1 MMRRGSLMA
10 KGRFRGG
17 GRFMNANQSRFALG
31 CFVFGCMLIVLNRAF
46 NKAGEVAKGENR
58 PEAANEIS
66 AGEPP
71 SAMILGDSRTGVV
84 VEVVGKPVA
93 SLELE
98 RGKRPI
104 GILMLLPGCHHT
116 ALDFFPKGRLC
127 DTCIGLPAETSIIRV
142 AVGKGLFPV
151 AVSPTGVC
159 WNTEKDSDDLQR
171 ISQTLNELIVGQSL
185 SNLPLFV
192 FGASSGGVMASVLPS
207 LFNVSGLVIQIA
219 SSASEDLLSHE
230 HSITGKYPPS
240 VYMHMPRDL
249 VTAARVEDDLE
260 VLDRIQA
267 PSKEI
272 RLLPKQID
280 ESFFSSQAEGIT
292 SEESKTMFAALKE
305 VGVLD
310 ADGRLN
316 SDPRTS
322 SWRETLSKSVPRLAH
337 DDGFRPDESP
347 VAELLNIAY
356 AQHELSADGIE
367 QALEFLILKHR
378 EN

>member
-1 MMRRGSLMA
+1 MRRGSLMT

-17 GRFMNANQSRFALG
+17 GRFMNPNQSRFALG
-31 CFVFGCMLIVLNRAF
+31 CFIFGCMLVVLNRRL
-46 NKAGEVAKGENR
+46 NKAGEVANGENR
-58 PEAANEIS
+58 PEAAAEIS

-71 SAMILGDSRTGVV
+71 SAMDLGDSKVGHV
-84 VEVVGKPVA
+84 VEVAGKPVA
-93 SLELE
+93 TLELE
-98 RGKRPI
+98 RGKRPV

-127 DTCIGLPAETSIIRV
+127 DACKGLPAETSIIRI

-159 WNTEKDSDDLQR
+159 WNPEKDSDDLHR
-171 ISQTLNELIVGQSL
+171 ISQTLNELIVRQSL

-207 LFNVSGLVIQIA
+207 LFNVSGLIIQIA

-230 HSITGKYPPS
+230 HSLAGKYPPS

-249 VTAARVEDDLE
+249 VTAARVDDDLE
-260 VLDRIQA
+260 VLDRMHA
-267 PSKEI
+267 PSREI
-272 RLLPKQID
+272 RLLPKQIG
-280 ESFFSSQAEGIT
+280 ERFFSSQVEGIT
-292 SEESKTMFAALKE
+292 SEESKKMFTALKE
-305 VGVLD
+305 AGFLD
-310 ADGRLN
+310 ANGILN
-316 SDPRTS
+316 SDPRAS
-322 SWRETLSKSVPRLAH
+322 SWREALSKSVPRLAH

-347 VAELLNIAY
+347 IAELLNIAY
-356 AQHELSADGIE
+356 AQHELSAEGID
-367 QALEFLILKHR
+367 QALEFLIQNHH